1 MTLVLGMSRSEP
13 GEEEEMRLQIWPQAE
28 HSSCCV
34 AMQEEEELEA
44 VAVGGGSKEATEG
57 SLGERSKALSLGLG
71 GWRR

>member
-1 MTLVLGMSRSEP
+1 MSRSEP

-44 VAVGGGSKEATEG
+44 VGGGGSEEATEG
-57 SLGERSKALSLGLG
+57 SPGERSKALSLGLG